1 MFCTESLHPTE
12 YDLGWL
18 IEPIS
23 VETFLL
29 DYWDRAPLIVSRDQP
44 DYYSGLFSL
53 NSVDELVGL
62 HSFQPGG
69 IRYLPCERAVDPIPF
84 SLSED
89 GFADSADVYKKYHQG
104 ASLFFHGIHKYRKP
118 IAQLCRSLTR
128 FFRMPSGATAVVSPP
143 GIHSSPT
150 HFDLT
155 NNFLIQVE
163 GSKRYRIY
171 ESFEALPIA
180 RQEKPHLVSPDLL
193 GDPLYDIELRSGD
206 VLFIPRGFVHEGF
219 ASDQG
224 SVHVTAGLNCL
235 TWADLL
241 IETVEALSQRQLPLR
256 RALSPEILDSG
267 DPTASDQ
274 EEYKAMLR
282 LVLDEANLGE
292 AVGGLTD
299 RLLDRMRPLP
309 SNHFEHLN
317 KVDKIQLDTVMYK
330 RNGSYCR
337 LVDDG
342 DSASIQFPGNIVK
355 GPTSIGPALAYIASS
370 IEFTVNSVPGLTDTG
385 KLILVRRLVKDGLL
399 QFDTAN

>member
-1 MFCTESLHPTE
+1 MCHTKSLRPTE
-12 YDLGWL
+12 HDFRWL
-18 IEPIS
+18 IAPIG
-23 VETFLL
+23 VETFLQ
-29 DYWDRAPLIVSRDQP
+29 DFWDRAPLIVSRNLP
-44 DYYSGLFSL
+44 GYYSGLFSL

-256 RALSPEILDSG
+256 RALSPVILDSG

-282 LVLDEANLGE
+282 LVLDEGKTIAQVARDLDLNANSVATWVSQARAHNNGH
-292 AVGGLTD
+292 VHGPGGRTLSVTFAPGRSCIHGKAGD
-299 RLLDRMRPLP
+299 W
-309 SNHFEHLN
+309 HLWID
-317 KVDKIQLDTVMYK
+317 VQA
-330 RNGSYCR
+330 R
-337 LVDDG
+337 LVLAEDPDARH
-342 DSASIQFPGNIVK
+342 DL
-355 GPTSIGPALAYIASS
+355 PARHILAEA
-370 IEFTVNSVPGLTDTG
+370 L
-385 KLILVRRLVKDGLL
+385 
-399 QFDTAN
+399 